1 MKKISHIELSS
12 LLLCIIITFN
22 SGLTLNIIKNNLG
35 IDSWIAILLS
45 YIIGII
51 PIIIIIYISNYQD
64 ELNIFQK
71 NINLFGKILGNI
83 INITI
88 DIILFI
94 IASIILKN
102 TINFTTITY
111 LYHTPPLLLTIIFML
126 VIIYC
131 TNKGINV
138 ICHISLIL
146 LSFSIIIYLLTSISL
161 INELKLDNLLPLLTT
176 NKNNILISS
185 LKLVC
190 INTLPIIT
198 ILIVPKDKIAN
209 KKKYNKS
216 LIISYII
223 GSIISILTITNT
235 ISLLGIHLTKIY
247 NYPEYIAL
255 KKIKLLGF
263 LERSENIIS
272 LKWIT
277 EAYIYITIIIYTI
290 SKSITNNKIKQNYI
304 NIITGI
310 LLIIT
315 TNYITPKN
323 IYITYIFIPIYIII
337 IIKIL
342 INKLLHIKSNTW
354 YN

>member
-247 NYPEYIAL
+247 NYPEYI
-255 KKIKLLGF
+255 K
-263 LERSENIIS
+263 R
-272 LKWIT
+272 
-277 EAYIYITIIIYTI
+277 
-290 SKSITNNKIKQNYI
+290 
-304 NIITGI
+304 
-310 LLIIT
+310 
-315 TNYITPKN
+315 
-323 IYITYIFIPIYIII
+323 
-337 IIKIL
+337 
-342 INKLLHIKSNTW
+342 
-354 YN
+354 